1 MLSLA
6 DLSEADVETL
16 YRLFAGAELLEAA
29 AATAAELRVEYFEM
43 ATRWHRQAVELERF

>member
-6 DLSEADVETL
+6 DLSEADRATR
-16 YRLFAGAELLEAA
+16 YRQFAAAALLEAA
-29 AATAAELRVEYFEM
+29 AATTAELRVEYVEM